1 MQCAAEQTLQQAPR
15 LQREVEEGNTEY
27 KYKLVQPSPERVQ
40 HLATQLNWCGQL
52 LLACAWPCGRAVV

>member
-27 KYKLVQPSPERVQ
+27 KYKLVGPSPERVQ
-40 HLATQLNWCGQL
+40 HLATQLNWCVQP
-52 LLACAWPCGRAVV
+52 LLAAATHCCAVV